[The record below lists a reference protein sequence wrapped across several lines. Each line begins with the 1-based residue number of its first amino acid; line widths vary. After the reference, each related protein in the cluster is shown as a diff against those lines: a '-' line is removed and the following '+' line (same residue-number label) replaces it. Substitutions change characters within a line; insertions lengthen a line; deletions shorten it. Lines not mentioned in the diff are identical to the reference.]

1 MDPQGLNVLSEDDSD
16 DDEPV
21 LYDLVPN
28 SRKMITVKY
37 HREVSPD
44 KPKDVVRQRKMNEF
58 RSLTC
63 VMFPTPRVPE
73 SIVEAPRTREQL

>member
-37 HREVSPD
+37 ISPPD
-44 KPKDVVRQRKMNEF
+44 KLKDVVRQRKMNDF